1 MQHTKDVEIL
11 RSSND
16 SLLREK
22 EHAVQ
27 ELSRLQ
33 ERFTAADR
41 RHSAAMKEH
50 GAIRVRRSPHLARPA
65 LDLPAPGP
73 IPHWTP
79 APRPC
84 GSERRKLCGQGGNGS
99 RACGLVLI
107 SVVVRNS
114 PVDLS

>member
-22 EHAVQ
+22 EHAEQ

-50 GAIRVRRSPHLARPA
+50 GAIRVRRSPHLARPTS
-65 LDLPAPGP
+65 LAPPWTSLRQGLYHTGP
-73 IPHWTP
+73 
-79 APRPC
+79 PRR
-84 GSERRKLCGQGGNGS
+84 GR
-99 RACGLVLI
+99 
-107 SVVVRNS
+107 
-114 PVDLS
+114 VDPKGASCVGREGTGAVHAASS